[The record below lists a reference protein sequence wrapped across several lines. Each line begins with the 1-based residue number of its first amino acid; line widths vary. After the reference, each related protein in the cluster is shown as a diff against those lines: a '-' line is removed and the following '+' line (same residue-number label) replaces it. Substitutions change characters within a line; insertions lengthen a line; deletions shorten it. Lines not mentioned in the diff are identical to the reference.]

1 MCLRWKNSWHACL
14 RSVSHTIPQGDQ
26 LLHISILV
34 HLIQFEKELEIL
46 LNQVYQWWN
55 RTNRCNDWGSLTDG
69 LGNIALENRRREGE
83 RNRIVVIT

>member
-1 MCLRWKNSWHACL
+1 M
-14 RSVSHTIPQGDQ
+14 
-26 LLHISILV
+26 HISVLV

-55 RTNRCNDWGSLTDG
+55 RTNRCNDWGSLRDG